1 MSLAYRR
8 WDQLGASGTHDT
20 IGFKMKAGSCISSAP
35 VCAFNWVEGQ
45 TDANMGTVGF
55 SPGSCSAASCSS
67 SCSSSIFDDSS
78 AWSSDTAADGDGQK
92 QQQEEEE
99 EAQSAYSGPLDHM
112 SALESSLPIKRPG
125 LSKFFGGKARSF
137 SSLADV
143 STTSDLEKP
152 NNPYAKRRR
161 MGVNG
166 GPLDRQRSYPRLS
179 RASLAGISKKTTNR
193 STLTVAIKLGG
204 LTEENKDYVAA
215 LPGASRSHWT
225 KTIPSRSFSL
235 TDLPVVS
242 RHASPPFRK
251 SFAQP

>member
-1 MSLAYRR
+1 MTFFFCWFCR
-8 WDQLGASGTHDT
+8 
-20 IGFKMKAGSCISSAP
+20 
-35 VCAFNWVEGQ
+35 
-45 TDANMGTVGF
+45 
-55 SPGSCSAASCSS
+55 
-67 SCSSSIFDDSS
+67 
-78 AWSSDTAADGDGQK
+78 
-92 QQQEEEE
+92 
-99 EAQSAYSGPLDHM
+99 
-112 SALESSLPIKRPG
+112 RPG

-161 MGVNG
+161 MGGNG
-166 GPLDRQRSYPRLS
+166 GPLNRPTSYPRLS

-204 LTEENKDYVAA
+204 LTEESKDYVAA

-242 RHASPPFRK
+242 RHGSPPFRK
-251 SFAQP
+251 SFAQPWFISVTLFFNCPLFPTPREEHSLSWALAAAGME

>member
-1 MSLAYRR
+1 MLDVNGHS
-8 WDQLGASGTHDT
+8 HDL
-20 IGFKMKAGSCISSAP
+20 FFCWF
-35 VCAFNWVEGQ
+35 CR
-45 TDANMGTVGF
+45 
-55 SPGSCSAASCSS
+55 
-67 SCSSSIFDDSS
+67 
-78 AWSSDTAADGDGQK
+78 
-92 QQQEEEE
+92 
-99 EAQSAYSGPLDHM
+99 
-112 SALESSLPIKRPG
+112 RPG

-161 MGVNG
+161 MGGNG
-166 GPLDRQRSYPRLS
+166 GPLNRPRSYPHLL

-193 STLTVAIKLGG
+193 STLTIAIKLGG

-251 SFAQP
+251 SFAQPWFISVTLFFNCPLFRTPREEHSLSWALAAAGME